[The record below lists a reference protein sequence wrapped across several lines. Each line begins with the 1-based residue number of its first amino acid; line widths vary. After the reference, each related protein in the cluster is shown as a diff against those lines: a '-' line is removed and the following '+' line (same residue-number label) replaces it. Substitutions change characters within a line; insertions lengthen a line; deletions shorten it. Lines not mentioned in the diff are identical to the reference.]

1 MNPKNNF
8 TCVGT
13 WAIIYDSPNGVS
25 KAQTIVEVL
34 EDKKGF
40 YVDYLNLPLRVEN
53 GEFPNLTAWCLIDKT
68 GYKK

>member
-13 WAIIYDSPNGVS
+13 WAIIYGEVQVI
-25 KAQTIVEVL
+25 KAIVEVL

-40 YVDYLNLPLRVEN
+40 YVEIGQTLRAES
-53 GEFPNLTAWCLIDKT
+53 GCFPNLTAWCLIDKT